1 MQLKA
6 RGNIVDVFLH
16 KPELTRFQKVQE
28 DLENIALLPCKQQE
42 KAKATAKALDELRRA
57 MTKPD
62 IVDGQKELPLTTD
75 EDPETTEAE

>member
-16 KPELTRFQKVQE
+16 KPELTRFRKVQE
-28 DLENIALLPCKQQE
+28 DLENIALLPCKQGM
-42 KAKATAKALDELRRA
+42 AKAVAEALAELMSA

-62 IVDGQKELPLTTD
+62 IVDGQAD
-75 EDPETTEAE
+75 EDPKTPENDA